1 VIEERTQVNYVT
13 VNPNLRAN
21 VTDAIK
27 YWERGRIFY
36 NLILTAVVG
45 IHFIT
50 GYPASKLQLS
60 IDFALAIFLLAVVA
74 NVAYCA
80 AYLADLFAQAS
91 GFRDFWRQYRWI
103 VFAIGSAFAAIIT
116 HFIAAGMFPSNK

>member
-1 VIEERTQVNYVT
+1 M
-13 VNPNLRAN
+13 NPNLRAN

-36 NLILTAVVG
+36 NLILTAVVV
-45 IHFIT
+45 IHFIA
-50 GYPASKLQLS
+50 GYPGSKLQLS

-91 GFRDFWRQYRWI
+91 GFRDLWRQYRWI

-116 HFIAAGMFPSNK
+116 HFIAAGMFPGNR